1 MTDSRKLRIGF
12 VVRYWDMVKSRPHH
26 LVEQARAKGHRVEIF
41 TEYGD
46 RWYRT
51 LRRKSY
57 PAMETGRHMVPS
69 LTNVAGRGLS
79 RLKLFSKASL
89 TERVFAKFVS
99 SRAIARLGT
108 HFDVV
113 IYCSDPVPVK
123 WPNKRM
129 NGVFLYDCMDDWS
142 GFPFKSGDVVD
153 WERSICA
160 KADIVAVV
168 SEPLAE
174 RLRSRGIET
183 EILVVPNAVDVKD
196 FCCPATKSPH
206 EQGPPTVGYLGSIDE
221 WFDWDIVLH
230 LARSMPEIIIV
241 LVGPHRG
248 ELPQLPPNV
257 ILEGKQPYSKMPD
270 YLAKFDV
277 CIIPFDVRIPYVKT
291 VSPIKLYEYLAAGK
305 VVVSTSLPDAR
316 NFEQEGIVYVADTA
330 TDFVAVVK
338 EAMNMAREDVLV
350 KTRLAIAESNTWAKR
365 WEVLETAIRRAI
377 QDSGSQNA

>member
-1 MTDSRKLRIGF
+1 
-12 VVRYWDMVKSRPHH
+12 MVKSRPHH

-123 WPNKRM
+123 WPNKRVS
-129 NGVFLYDCMDDWS
+129 GVFLYDCMDDWS
-142 GFPFKSGDVVD
+142 GFPFKSGEVVN

-305 VVVSTSLPDAR
+305 VVVSTSLPDALSLR
-316 NFEQEGIVYVADTA
+316 EDGLIYVADNPTE
-330 TDFVAVVK
+330 FSSAV
-338 EAMNMAREDVLV
+338 N
-350 KTRLAIAESNTWAKR
+350 LAYSLADDPDS
-365 WEVLETAIRRAI
+365 IRRRRALAEE
-377 QDSGSQNA
+377 NAWADRWSLMEDRIYGRLSEKC